1 MKKVGIM
8 AAALVMCMSLGT
20 ALAVEE
26 INLDT
31 SDESLSNKLLY
42 GGVNEKQTYYVSGYA
57 EDIKSSGA
65 SVSVITR
72 KDIEKQNSPSVV
84 DLLHQQ
90 MGVTVQQSNGSP
102 GSAATVRMRG
112 TDRVRVTVDGLDVNR
127 PSATASTFEPQHFLS
142 DDIERIEVIR
152 GAQGNVNGVNA
163 SGGVIAMQTRRG
175 RGPLSVEAYSGM
187 GNYGQFK
194 ERMAIS
200 GGDSKKDYYLGVTW
214 YKTDGGMWTSQMGRI
229 KNDDYN
235 SLNVV
240 ANTGVRLLD
249 EKADLRNVFRFSRSR
264 KTLGIGYDNFT
275 YEAYQAP
282 NNYGLNFD
290 IMDVVSWD
298 HVVNDKYNYD
308 ARFGVYH
315 NESDNFI
322 NEDNI
327 NSDPTYRSTSKI
339 SSTRLD
345 FNTQHNYQIADWNT
359 LSLGYNFDAEF
370 IDGMG
375 HDVGQEFNW
384 WTYDYDKYDRDY
396 GYSGHTIQNDVYIND
411 LINIKDILFI
421 RGGARLLTNSDYGT
435 YVTPDVSAALVLPT
449 FGIEGAKTKFRGSFG
464 QSVNTPTL
472 YQRFGKAD
480 FGWAKL
486 VPNHDLKAEKMTGWD
501 AGVEQSFFDDKL
513 AFEFGWFHHDYKDY
527 IGYFSD
533 PITWNGSYKNIDDA
547 RSWGFETGARWE
559 PNEKFKA
566 TVNYTYTFARDKH
579 TNQNLPGNVYNR
591 INGTL
596 YWTPWERLTLFT
608 GAEFGDGVHYYFGG
622 GDVKEHTK
630 TPSYVNVKVGGE
642 VKLVKTENFDV
653 SLQGTVY
660 NLLNQ
665 KISLYKDSIS
675 NNYYAPGIN
684 FMAGIYAKYTL
695 PERESKEKI

>member
-26 INLDT
+26 VALDT

-42 GGVNEKQTYYVSGYA
+42 GNVNEKQTYYVSGYA

-72 KDIEKQNSPSVV
+72 KDMDKQNNPNVV
-84 DLLHQQ
+84 ELLNQQ

-102 GSAATVRMRG
+102 GSPATVRMRG
-112 TDRVRVTVDGLDVNR
+112 TDRVRVTMDGMNAIR
-127 PSATASTFEPQHFLS
+127 PSATASTFEPQHILS
-142 DDIERIEVIR
+142 DDLERIEVIR
-152 GAQGNVNGVNA
+152 GAQGNVNGANA

-175 RGPLSVEAYSGM
+175 RGPLSIEAYSGM

-200 GGDSKKDYYLGVTW
+200 GGDSKKDYYLGLTW
-214 YKTDGGMWTSQMGRI
+214 YKTDGGMWTNDLGRI
-229 KNDDYN
+229 RNDDYN

-264 KTLGIGYDNFT
+264 KALGIGYDNFT

-322 NEDNI
+322 NKDGI
-327 NSDPTYRSTSKI
+327 NSDPNYKSLSKI
-339 SSTRLD
+339 SSTRLE
-345 FNTQHNYQIADWNT
+345 FNTQHNYKIADWNT
-359 LSLGYNFDAEF
+359 LSLGYNFDTEF
-370 IDGMG
+370 IDGHG
-375 HDVGQEFNW
+375 TDSSTGWWGGYQEL
-384 WTYDYDKYDRDY
+384 DY
-396 GYSGHTIQNDVYIND
+396 GYSGHTIQNDVYVND

-449 FGIEGAKTKFRGSFG
+449 FGIEGAKTKIRASFG

-472 YQRFGKAD
+472 YQRYGRAD
-480 FGWAKL
+480 YGWAKL
-486 VPNHDLKAEKMTGWD
+486 NPNPDLKAEQMTGFD
-501 AGVEQSFFDDKL
+501 AGIEQSFFDDKL
-513 AFEFGWFHHDYKDY
+513 AFEFGWFHHNYKDY
-527 IGYFSD
+527 IAYYSD
-533 PITWNGSYKNIDDA
+533 PVTWAGSYRNIEAA
-547 RSWGFETGARWE
+547 RAWGFETGARWE
-559 PNEKFKA
+559 PNDKFKA
-566 TVNYTYTFARDKH
+566 VVNYTYTFARDKQ
-579 TNQNLPGNVYNR
+579 TNQILPGNVYNR

-608 GAEFGDGVHYYFGG
+608 GAEFGDGVHYYFPSNP
-622 GDVKEHTK
+622 VNEHTK
-630 TPSYVNVKVGGE
+630 TPSFVNVKLGGE
-642 VKLVKTENFDV
+642 VKLVKTENFDL
-653 SLQGTVY
+653 SIQGTVY

-665 KISLYKDSIS
+665 KIALYKDSIS

-684 FMAGIYAKYTL
+684 FMAGIFAKYTL
-695 PERESKEKI
+695 PERGAKEKI